1 MRLPEDLNTFNA
13 SSTSH
18 VVRACHDVGMTLL
31 SIAMIVI
38 GLAVFSFGT
47 LRLLD
52 ANGGARAVGTIIG
65 TSTDGGSFLAPHR
78 GASFTFT
85 AKDGTEHS
93 VRSPTGTESGSA
105 VGTTV
110 QVRYDS
116 AKPADA
122 RIVPTFKDLLGFF
135 VVGDVLLIGGILLLV
150 L

>member
-1 MRLPEDLNTFNA
+1 
-13 SSTSH
+13 
-18 VVRACHDVGMTLL
+18 MTLI

-52 ANGGARAVGTIIG
+52 ANGGARAQGTIVGTAPGGG
-65 TSTDGGSFLAPHR
+65 TFLAPHQ
-78 GASFTFT
+78 GASFTYT

-93 VRSPTGTESGSA
+93 VWSPTGTESGPG

-122 RIVPTFKDLLGFF
+122 RVVPTFKDLLPFF

>member
-1 MRLPEDLNTFNA
+1 
-13 SSTSH
+13 
-18 VVRACHDVGMTLL
+18 MTLL

-52 ANGGARAVGTIIG
+52 ANGGARAQGEIIG
-65 TSTDGGSFLAPHR
+65 TAASGGTFLAPHR
-78 GASFTFT
+78 GASFTYT
-85 AKDGTEHS
+85 AKDGSDHTLW
-93 VRSPTGTESGSA
+93 SPAGTESGPA

-116 AKPADA
+116 ANPADA
-122 RIVPTFKDLLGFF
+122 RIVPTFKDLLAFF

>member
-1 MRLPEDLNTFNA
+1 MRLPQDLNTFNT

-18 VVRACHDVGMTLL
+18 AVRACHDVGMTLL

-78 GASFTFT
+78 GASFAFT
-85 AKDGTEHS
+85 AKD
-93 VRSPTGTESGSA
+93 RTESGSA

>member
-1 MRLPEDLNTFNA
+1 MFKTAF
-13 SSTSH
+13 
-18 VVRACHDVGMTLL
+18 VRPGARTCHDVGMTLL

-38 GLAVFSFGT
+38 GLAVFSFAT

-52 ANGGARAVGTIIG
+52 ANGGARAQGEIIG
-65 TSTDGGSFLAPHR
+65 TTASKGTFLAPHR
-78 GASFTFT
+78 GASFSYT
-85 AKDGTEHS
+85 AKDGSDHTLW
-93 VRSPTGTESGSA
+93 SPAGTESGPA